1 MYRRCTDKM
10 IVLASSFST
19 VLKIL
24 PINRGKCVRLLLLI
38 DDLITVYICYTI
50 IMSGY
55 NAKIIK
61 EERIDNPDGS
71 YITKEIYED
80 NTSCIRYWD
89 KKKNNLKCEFYNDDH
104 FKNLKMTAENR
115 FKKDGSYI
123 SKNKYVEPT
132 LEGFQSI
139 IVKYAGYE
147 IIKQSITY
155 SDDNF
160 KIPIEKRTHLY
171 YPDNKKSKDILI
183 EHMQE
188 NYSELEEHYNNGE
201 IVRTKKCKYTGLLAF
216 LTLYPYMRTN
226 ILLPIVV
233 GIGLIPVY
241 QNHMP
246 SFFVIGHT
254 AFFIFCMI
262 VMILQFKELYWYYK

>member
-1 MYRRCTDKM
+1 M
-10 IVLASSFST
+10 IISASSSST

-24 PINRGKCVRLLLLI
+24 PKNRGKCVRLLLLI

-123 SKNKYVEPT
+123 SKNKYEEPT

-147 IIKQSITY
+147 IINQSITY

-160 KIPIEKRTHLY
+160 KIPIEKRTYLY

>member
-1 MYRRCTDKM
+1 
-10 IVLASSFST
+10 
-19 VLKIL
+19 
-24 PINRGKCVRLLLLI
+24 LLLLI

-123 SKNKYVEPT
+123 SKNKYEEPT

-147 IIKQSITY
+147 IINQSITY

-160 KIPIEKRTHLY
+160 KIPIEKRTYLY